1 MRAKKCIV
9 CGTKFTP
16 LKQMQKACTAECA
29 ISYAVAKRDAKR
41 AKAERIQQAA
51 DRKVIKLR
59 KEKLKTKSD
68 YAKEAQTAF
77 NAYIR
82 WRDRD
87 EPCISCGRFH
97 QGQWHAGHY
106 RTVASHPELR
116 YSELN
121 VHKQCAP
128 CNNHK
133 SGNVV
138 EYRINLLEKI
148 GAKALAWLEGPH
160 EPQKYTVEELQLIKA
175 TYKQK
180 LKELQR
186 G

>member
-1 MRAKKCIV
+1 M
-9 CGTKFTP
+9 
-16 LKQMQKACTAECA
+16 
-29 ISYAVAKRDAKR
+29 
-41 AKAERIQQAA
+41 
-51 DRKVIKLR
+51 
-59 KEKLKTKSD
+59 KTKAD
-68 YAKEAQTAF
+68 HAKEAQSVF

-82 WRDRD
+82 ERDKD
-87 EPCISCGRFH
+87 EVCISCGRFH

-106 RTVASHPELR
+106 RTVGSHPELR

-138 EYRINLLEKI
+138 EYRINLLDKI
-148 GAKALAWLEGPH
+148 GDKALAWLEGPH
-160 EPQKYTVEELQLIKA
+160 EPKKYTVDELKQIKA
-175 TYKQK
+175 AYKQK
-180 LKELQR
+180 LKELN

>member
-1 MRAKKCIV
+1 
-9 CGTKFTP
+9 
-16 LKQMQKACTAECA
+16 MQKACTAECA

-133 SGNVV
+133 SGDIVN
-138 EYRINLLEKI
+138 YRINLVQRI
-148 GAKALAWLEGPH
+148 GADKVEWLEGPH
-160 EPQKYTVEELQLIKA
+160 EPQKLDIEAIKQIKA
-175 TYKQK
+175 HYRALVRD
-180 LKELQR
+180 LKAR
-186 G
+186 AGHG